1 MSRCKATLFHGPGHQ
16 SRTRCRLE
24 GEHEIHE
31 ACYGSY
37 REIMLWRGDEAT
49 TTSMDEPKELSKED
63 EAIYLREQDERE
75 VREYLDQKEHIAAV
89 IFDHDYPE
97 DEERPSEERCHTL
110 AEEILELVFE
120 ISSPYK
126 PEETS

>member
-1 MSRCKATLFHGPGHQ
+1 MACSRKPCCGCVYEFQTQ
-16 SRTRCRLE
+16 
-24 GEHEIHE
+24 
-31 ACYGSY
+31 
-37 REIMLWRGDEAT
+37 
-49 TTSMDEPKELSKED
+49 
-63 EAIYLREQDERE
+63 QDERE